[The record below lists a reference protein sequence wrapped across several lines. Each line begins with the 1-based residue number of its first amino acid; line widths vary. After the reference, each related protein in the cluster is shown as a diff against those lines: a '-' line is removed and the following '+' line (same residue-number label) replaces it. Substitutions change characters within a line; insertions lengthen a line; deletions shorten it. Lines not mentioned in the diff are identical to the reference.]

1 MTHEWNAAANHQI
14 PPGLWA
20 ELAAQR
26 DKFESKRP
34 MMPYTEED
42 VMNELRSITDKHE
55 QPYVPTEVLQY
66 LDQGQQPIDKAFS
79 VLKNLAPD
87 EYYDLVESGH
97 ITPEMQSQ
105 MYSEAAHGPTSQ
117 MYSEAAHGSSKPHQP
132 FPESQPMPYSK
143 EVQQLLLQMA
153 QEKLANPTYLQN
165 MMEILNKPEGMDFAR
180 AAKREYENSMNP
192 QANVDEDTY

>member
-1 MTHEWNAAANHQI
+1 MTGA
-14 PPGLWA
+14 
-20 ELAAQR
+20 
-26 DKFESKRP
+26 F
-34 MMPYTEED
+34 
-42 VMNELRSITDKHE
+42 
-55 QPYVPTEVLQY
+55 
-66 LDQGQQPIDKAFS
+66 DKAFS
-79 VLKNLAPD
+79 VLKNLAAD

-132 FPESQPMPYSK
+132 FPESAPMPNSK

-153 QEKLANPTYLQN
+153 QEKLQNPTYLQN

-180 AAKREYENSMNP
+180 AAKLEYENAHSSGEDVP
-192 QANVDEDTY
+192 EDTY